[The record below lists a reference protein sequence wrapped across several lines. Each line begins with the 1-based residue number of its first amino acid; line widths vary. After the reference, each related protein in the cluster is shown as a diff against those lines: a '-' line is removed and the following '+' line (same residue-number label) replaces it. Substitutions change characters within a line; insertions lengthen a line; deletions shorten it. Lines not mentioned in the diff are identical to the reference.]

1 MGARDQYMP
10 DAGAGKT
17 SGADFASGSGGKYV
31 CWPIFLE
38 WRGGFGVA
46 AGVAVLLTGLPA
58 IAEVDR
64 NASGRR
70 SSLAADRL
78 FEAGGGPSGLF
89 ALFTALAFSLF
100 WVGSFGTGLVAAGDL
115 GRECDCDCDCERER
129 ESLVR
134 LDFRLS
140 VLLLD
145 EWPGVRLRVGAL
157 L

>member
-1 MGARDQYMP
+1 MP

-31 CWPIFLE
+31 CWPIFLD

-46 AGVAVLLTGLPA
+46 ARVAVLLTGLPA

-89 ALFTALAFSLF
+89 ALLAVPAFSLF
-100 WVGSFGTGLVAAGDL
+100 WMGSFGTGLVTVGDL
-115 GRECDCDCDCERER
+115 GRECDCDCERER
-129 ESLVR
+129 ESLVT

-145 EWPGVRLRVGAL
+145 E
-157 L
+157 